1 MVQCRDGCPVN
12 PRWPDRRSSCDNWAS
27 GSSFSSNKQ
36 SQLLRHP
43 LKNLQNKGGN
53 LPSYSLCLFRLEIGN
68 SVSQCYSSSPHDHDS
83 GVQSLQQKKKK
94 KEVKERKWSWAT
106 VQGKV
111 LSFEVFRGGLYPGG
125 WGMTQSLPAENLCWF
140 VSSHLCLFIFKH
152 SSFVLVACVWSR
164 RWDLHPCLVFLG
176 KRALYENMWILN
188 WPH

>member
-1 MVQCRDGCPVN
+1 MVQWRDGCPVN

-83 GVQSLQQKKKK
+83 GVQSLQQKKKRSK
-94 KEVKERKWSWAT
+94 REKVKLGNCTRKGLEFWGVQRWIISWRLRHDT
-106 VQGKV
+106 K
-111 LSFEVFRGGLYPGG
+111 P
-125 WGMTQSLPAENLCWF
+125 PCWEP
-140 VSSHLCLFIFKH
+140 
-152 SSFVLVACVWSR
+152 VLVCFFSP
-164 RWDLHPCLVFLG
+164 LPFHFQ
-176 KRALYENMWILN
+176 AL
-188 WPH
+188 